1 MSREDIIDLLDDE
14 DQVVFLKPEYFD
26 KAILGLTSLSP
37 GWDMKPRVCYSS
49 QKIIDLLMKEEDLSY
64 DEALDY
70 FSFNIQGFGMSD
82 PPPPLLVW
90 DWQ

>member
-1 MSREDIIDLLDDE
+1 MSREDIIDLLDEE
-14 DQVVFLKPEYFD
+14 DQVIFFEPGYFD
-26 KAILGLTSLSP
+26 KAILGLTSHSP
-37 GWDMKPRVCYSS
+37 GWDMKPRVAYSS
-49 QKIIDLLMKEEDLSY
+49 QKIIELLMREEDMAY

-70 FSFNIQGFGMSD
+70 FDFNIQGFGMSD